1 MTGNTR
7 THKTLFGAPA
17 RRAVIVAMMFMAVA
31 KTADADMVYLT
42 NGRKMECLVK
52 TQGRDAVE
60 LEVEVGTIRLRTT
73 EISRVER
80 FTDIENRAMLKEWE
94 ARKIQ
99 ADAARKAWQKAE
111 AERQEQERK
120 RKEAMPKEV
129 TMNYENGHMIA
140 SARVNNSVSVKLLVD
155 TGASLVVLSRA
166 AGEKLGL
173 VSAAETPAA
182 AKGDTVEL
190 TVADGRKVKAKYLL
204 LDSVMVQDARAEKI
218 EAAIILDPQTEV
230 LYDGVLGMSFLKRFN
245 VQFNNKENKLILEK
259 LK

>member
-1 MTGNTR
+1 MR
-7 THKTLFGAPA
+7 LAVLHAVVV
-17 RRAVIVAMMFMAVA
+17 AVISQLFA
-31 KTADADMVYLT
+31 KTAHADVVYLT
-42 NGRKMECLVK
+42 NGRKIECLVK
-52 TQGRDAVE
+52 TQGRDTVE
-60 LEVEVGTIRLRTT
+60 LEVEVGSIRLRTT
-73 EISRVER
+73 EINRIEK
-80 FTDIENRAMLKEWE
+80 FTDAENQAMLKEWE
-94 ARKIQ
+94 VRKIQ
-99 ADAARKAWQKAE
+99 ADAARKAWQEAE
-111 AERQEQERK
+111 AARREQERK
-120 RKEAMPKEV
+120 RKEAMPREV

-140 SARVNNSVSVKLLVD
+140 SARINNSVNVRLLID

-182 AKGDTVEL
+182 TKGDTVEL

-204 LDSVMVQDARAEKI
+204 LDSVTVQDARAEEI
-218 EAAIILDPQTEV
+218 EAAVVLDPQTEV